1 MFGSYVASLGFWT
14 WRGFI
19 AAGLMLWTLVRPGL
33 RFISAAL
40 VIAALISLTVDVTR
54 WQTGAEG
61 PLFQSL
67 NHQIRSAAP
76 ATLDGIGQALSK
88 GVHPWLWDP
97 LLTSLLA
104 LPAWMILITL
114 AFLIGYAARERRRV
128 NIFIN

>member
-1 MFGSYVASLGFWT
+1 MIGSNVATIGFWT
-14 WRGFI
+14 WRGLI
-19 AAGLMLWTLVRPGL
+19 AAGLVLWTLVRPGL

-40 VIAALISLTVDVTR
+40 VVAALIALTVDVTR

-76 ATLDGIGQALSK
+76 ATLDGIGQTLS
-88 GVHPWLWDP
+88 GGIHPLLWNP
-97 LLTSLLA
+97 LLTSVLA
-104 LPAWMILITL
+104 LPAWFTL
-114 AFLIGYAARERRRV
+114 VALGLLLGYAARERRQV